1 MSKRIVVTGMGA
13 VSPLGC
19 GVEPIWQR
27 LLAGQSGIATLP
39 AELIGD
45 LPISIGGQVP
55 DRAQDPQAG
64 FDPDLLLAAK
74 EQRKMDRFILFALAA
89 AQEALAQAGWRR
101 RAPRR
106 RSARRPSSPP
116 GWAASMPSPK
126 RCGPQTARDRDAC
139 RPSPSRPFSATWR
152 PPMCRSAMASRD
164 RWAPR

>member
-1 MSKRIVVTGMGA
+1 SATCPSASAARSPTVPRTRRPASIPTCCWPPRNNARWTASSSSPWPPRKR
-13 VSPLGC
+13 PW
-19 GVEPIWQR
+19 PR
-27 LLAGQSGIATLP
+27 PAG
-39 AELIGD
+39 
-45 LPISIGGQVP
+45 
-55 DRAQDPQAG
+55 
-64 FDPDLLLAAK
+64 
-74 EQRKMDRFILFALAA
+74 
-89 AQEALAQAGWRR
+89 RR

-126 RCGPQTARDRDAC
+126 RCGPPTARDRGAC